1 MTILNATTMERDG
14 VNLGWSVPVQ
24 KYQ

>member
-1 MTILNATTMERDG
+1 MAILNATTMERDG